1 MNIFVRNISDNQIMK
16 RSIQMQWSGSA
27 VVWTVIIV
35 AMMTVLAMEGVV
47 MWRSGEA
54 VAGMVCCAITSAVE
68 HKA

>member
-1 MNIFVRNISDNQIMK
+1 MK